1 MDFKKQRKILLI
13 NMTLV
18 AFLFIVT
25 MFFVESTGVFG
36 RSYQEQGGLG
46 VDLFGSVY
54 NHVLANYYEE
64 TDSIELSKDAI
75 NGIMESLDPYS
86 SFLEKTDYKQLEDDT
101 RGEFGGL
108 GIAISINPK
117 TDYPTVMEYPI
128 EGTPADKAKLRAGDA
143 IVEVEGIST
152 FKKPL
157 TEVVGM
163 LRGKV
168 GTPVKIKIKRGN
180 QEELLSYNIIRGTIP
195 LNNISYSGEIDERIG
210 YIKLRRFNQEAKNE
224 LDNALDNLLN
234 SNVKGVILDLRAN
247 PGGLLTSA
255 QEIANR
261 FLPKSSLIVFTRD
274 RSDEKREFLAKEVA
288 KMPKTPLV
296 VLVNRAS
303 ASASEIVAGAIQDHD
318 RGVLVGE
325 TTFGKGSVQT
335 VFNDLVDGYG
345 LKLTTAHYFT
355 PSSRSI
361 HKERSIEDLY
371 AEAEIDE
378 FSVAVEESLD
388 TREKFETLKSGRI
401 VYGGGGITPDIII
414 KDRITGNIVIQLVYQ
429 NIFFD
434 FAVDYTEKHPGIEV
448 DFTITDEM
456 LEEFKTFIANE
467 ENFEYSIPGK
477 TYLDDFSERI
487 ELEKYNGEILSL
499 VKNIETALINKRDD
513 DFEANRE
520 TIKRFLKQEITAANF
535 GSTQR
540 TIASKEWDVQLQ
552 KAIEILNDSE
562 YYNSILSSDFQTGV
576 EN

>member
-1 MDFKKQRKILLI
+1 MDIKKQRKILLI

-18 AFLFIVT
+18 AFVFIVT

-36 RSYQEQGGLG
+36 RSYQDQGLG

-54 NHVLANYYEE
+54 THVLNNYYEE

-108 GIAISINPK
+108 GIAISINLK
-117 TDYPTVMEYPI
+117 TDYPTIMEYPI
-128 EGTPADKAKLRAGDA
+128 EDTPADKVKLRAGDA

-152 FKKPL
+152 HQKPL

-168 GTPVKIKIKRGN
+168 GTPVNIKIKRGR
-180 QEELLSYNIIRGTIP
+180 QEELLSYEIIRGVIP
-195 LNNISYSGEIDERIG
+195 LLNIPYYGEIGEGIG
-210 YIKLRRFNQEAKNE
+210 YIKLRRFNQEAAHE
-224 LDNALDNLLN
+224 LDDALDSLIS
-234 SNVKGVILDLRAN
+234 SNVKGVILDLRLN
-247 PGGLLTSA
+247 PGGLLIAA

-274 RSDEKREFLAKEVA
+274 RSDEKREFFAREAAKL
-288 KMPKTPLV
+288 PNTPLV

-335 VFNDLVDGYG
+335 VFSDLVDGYG

-378 FSVAVEESLD
+378 FSEAVEESLD
-388 TREKFETLKSGRI
+388 TREKFETLNSHRI

-414 KDRITGNIVIQLVYQ
+414 KDRITGNIVIQLYYQ
-429 NIFFD
+429 SVFFD

-456 LEEFKTFIANE
+456 LEEFNTYISDK

-513 DFEANRE
+513 DFEAHKE

-535 GSTQR
+535 GSAQR
-540 TIASKEWDVQLQ
+540 TIASKNWDVQLQ
-552 KAIEILNDSE
+552 KAIEILNDTE
-562 YYNSILSSDFQTGV
+562 YYNSILSSGFQTGV
-576 EN
+576 QN